1 MGLLILVHLV
11 SPPPDL
17 LSTQYALSTA
27 RCLTVHGQSRKGHLF
42 VVRNCKASMM
52 TLQSLFS
59 LPLEHPSAL
68 GIARK
73 SIDADADKD
82 AGGREIT
89 GSLSANFL
97 QWSAQVE

>member
-1 MGLLILVHLV
+1 MGLLISVHLV

-17 LSTQYALSTA
+17 LSVQCALSTE
-27 RCLTVHGQSRKGHLF
+27 RCLTVHGQSRKGHLL
-42 VVRNCKASMM
+42 VVRNCKAFMM
-52 TLQSLFS
+52 TLQSLVS

-82 AGGREIT
+82 AGARDQQEH
-89 GSLSANFL
+89 
-97 QWSAQVE
+97 

>member
-1 MGLLILVHLV
+1 MGLLISVLLV

-17 LSTQYALSTA
+17 LSVQCALSTA
-27 RCLTVHGQSRKGHLF
+27 RCLTVHGQSRKGHL

-52 TLQSLFS
+52 TLQSLVS

-82 AGGREIT
+82 AGARD
-89 GSLSANFL
+89 
-97 QWSAQVE
+97 QQDH